1 MHAGKT
7 PPGVHRAIA
16 LNTMTQRGLTFL
28 LVLFL
33 LATGCSQSPPAL
45 EPQFFPKENP
55 KLLSEWQM
63 LSVEGHSLQLADG
76 VTPYDLNAPLFTD
89 YALKLRTIW
98 MPEGVQGEITEDGI
112 LDLPIGSVITKTF
125 YYPLAEEGAF
135 NGKVLKARYETG
147 RMDPALANLKTIRL
161 VETRMLV
168 HRQNGWEAVSYVWN
182 DEQSDAVLTRIGDA
196 QKLTLIDPE
205 AMGAAKRETEFSYIV
220 PDINQCAAC
229 HVQNATTKILSPI
242 GPKHH
247 HMNKEFSYQG
257 QKINQLAYL
266 QNIGF
271 LKPDNRW
278 RQSANID
285 WRDETYSLDK
295 RARSYLD
302 INCTHCHNP
311 VGAAD
316 TSGLFLSPEIENGP
330 KLGLCKLPIA
340 AGAGT
345 GGRLFDIVPGKPDQS
360 ILLYR
365 METTKPDAMM
375 PELGRSL
382 AHEEGV
388 ALIREW
394 IKEMAGDCG

>member
-7 PPGVHRAIA
+7 PPDLHQPIAIKA
-16 LNTMTQRGLTFL
+16 MTQRGLTFF

-33 LATGCSQSPPAL
+33 LITGCSRQPPAL

-55 KLLSEWQM
+55 ALLSEWQM
-63 LSVEGHSLQLADG
+63 LSVEGQSLQLADG

-98 MPEGVQGEITEDGI
+98 MPEGVQGEITGDGI
-112 LDLPIGSVITKTF
+112 LDLPVGSVITKSF

-135 NGKVLKARYETG
+135 SGKVLKARYETG
-147 RMDPALANLKTIRL
+147 KLDQRLTSLETIRL

-182 DEQSDAVLTRIGDA
+182 DEQSDAALTRIGDA
-196 QKLTLIDPE
+196 QKLTLIGE
-205 AMGAAKRETEFSYIV
+205 ERQTEFTYIV

-229 HVQNATTKILSPI
+229 HVQNATTKILTPI

-247 HMNKEFSYQG
+247 HMNKDFSYKG
-257 QKINQLAYL
+257 EATNQLVHL

-271 LKPDNRW
+271 LKPDNTPRPP
-278 RQSANID
+278 ANVD
-285 WRDETYSLDK
+285 WRDETYSADK

-316 TSGLFLSPEIENGP
+316 TSGLFLNPEIKNGP
-330 KLGLCKLPIA
+330 ELGLCKLPIA

-382 AHEEGV
+382 AHKEGV

-394 IKEMAGDCG
+394 IEGMAGDCT